1 MDSSSSRINE
11 GEMIELRE
19 ENESLKEMVAG
30 LKEELSSFDYVS
42 PFFFWICFQF
52 SFMLLLIIMVG
63 IL

>member
-42 PFFFWICFQF
+42 PFFFGFVFNSVLCCY
-52 SFMLLLIIMVG
+52 
-63 IL
+63 